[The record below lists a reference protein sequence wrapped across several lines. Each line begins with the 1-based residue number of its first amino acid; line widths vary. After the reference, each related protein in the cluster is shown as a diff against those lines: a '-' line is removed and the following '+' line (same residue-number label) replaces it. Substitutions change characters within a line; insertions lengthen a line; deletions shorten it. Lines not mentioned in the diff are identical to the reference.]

1 MNNEIA
7 ALKREMDI
15 IRLQL
20 PVATRSN
27 RLRLKARLRDC
38 LQRTL
43 ELTQQDRMSI
53 EAANAVLEEALRQRQ
68 NQ

>member
-1 MNNEIA
+1 MNNEIS
-7 ALKREMDI
+7 ALEQEMAI

-27 RLRLKARLRDC
+27 RIRLKARLRDC
-38 LQRTL
+38 LQKTL
-43 ELTQQDRMSI
+43 ELAQRDRMSI
-53 EAANAVLEEALRQRQ
+53 EAENAALEELLRQRQ